1 MKTFQ
6 TKNIFSHFFYIYNI
20 QMPTVKEL
28 IKNLDFPSELTLN
41 TISKSNTEKEIQS
54 GGGSNRKKESIVK
67 TINILPPNFMENN

>member
-1 MKTFQ
+1 
-6 TKNIFSHFFYIYNI
+6 
-20 QMPTVKEL
+20 MPTVKEL